1 MRCPRTS
8 PTIRPERSALRDVKL
23 NCRLAR
29 GLVLLLEL
37 RGAVAPRDAT
47 ELDHPPT
54 VLHLLSESLAAGCSL
69 AEPHPLAHQ
78 AEPTPAGAG
87 FASPIARPSHCLCSN
102 KSGLGRWFSH
112 VHAPGLRGNL

>member
-54 VLHLLSESLAAGCSL
+54 VICLARASRPVARSRNLIHSPIKPNLLPQARASLAQSL
-69 AEPHPLAHQ
+69 DP
-78 AEPTPAGAG
+78 PTACVQT
-87 FASPIARPSHCLCSN
+87 SP
-102 KSGLGRWFSH
+102 G
-112 VHAPGLRGNL
+112 